1 MVNAIQ
7 IDTCGQLIQITI
19 NMDDFKAPHKF
30 LKTNNVTFVGA
41 IDDLVLIAGNDSPG
55 PKELNN
61 TNIGGKKRSFYHD
74 DIWNL
79 KYLKG
84 FKWRHLN
91 EKLAYDRRM
100 HETRLNAEM
109 AQATREN
116 NAYVEH
122 VEQARLIAK
131 IEARKKRK
139 NGGKD
144 DGSTNKRSKHEN
156 QIHRQFKQ
164 IKAVKR
170 SEESERKSFKKSTL
184 SKIFK

>member
-1 MVNAIQ
+1 MEQYGVVSNIY
-7 IDTCGQLIQITI
+7 
-19 NMDDFKAPHKF
+19 
-30 LKTNNVTFVGA
+30 
-41 IDDLVLIAGNDSPG
+41 LVPEDKSIRKNRRKSGGNTKKKYVEGWIEFEDKKIAKSVA
-55 PKELNN
+55 ESLNN
-61 TNIGGKKRSFYHD
+61 NKIGGKKRSFYHD

-79 KYLKG
+79 KYLRG

-100 HETRLNAEM
+100 RETRLNAEM
-109 AQATREN
+109 AKATREN

-122 VEQARLIAK
+122 VEQARLMEK
-131 IEARKKRK
+131 IEARKRHKASV
-139 NGGKD
+139 NGDVVAQPSKD
-144 DGSTNKRSKHEN
+144 KH